1 MLLTKLKVRNF
12 KRFKDE
18 TEFDLEIKNKNE
30 NIILIEALNWVWK
43 TSILQA
49 IQWTFFW
56 LDISEYRKYLNYEAR
71 DIEDFN
77 LDLSIEYFD
86 NDFNACKIIR
96 KYSAAS
102 RDSVPI
108 EKMDL
113 YIGWEKQDFT
123 PEVWDDYLNK
133 NFPKEI
139 SNFFF
144 FDGEK
149 LQYLIDPKDQKK
161 VKGAIEKILWI
172 EAIRNLRTNLIDL
185 KSNAIQE
192 LETVW
197 SDEKMKIKRVN
208 LAEKEWQKQN
218 IKEKLDENMSNLDD
232 ILKKKKIIEN
242 DLIGLQKNGL
252 DKEKMIERDQLMQ
265 RRWEIETE
273 IAKLDIELSKFK
285 TDSIDRFLFS
295 ELIPVLA
302 KKMERDEEIKQN
314 LSLGSLDD
322 STINTIIDALYS
334 PVCIIG
340 GEKINEEDRKV
351 IQKQLKEKITSVE
364 QGWELLLD
372 LNKKSYSVVDA
383 FIKDVGRVDQI
394 KITDIVDKKITLINS
409 QDINSRKIEDLDN
422 ELRIN
427 PENNFEAI
435 YQESIEINKKQQK
448 LETIIQ
454 WLETELLEIDKEIQ
468 KLQKEIEFIM
478 SQSSW
483 SWEVKKY
490 LDILNKL
497 NSVFDD
503 HIRTLASST
512 RKNLETKTF
521 EMFQLLSNRP
531 KIYSK
536 VEITDDYEVRLID
549 SKGKYQDNL
558 NSWDIQI
565 LMTSMLW
572 WLEQLSE
579 FALPIIIDTPLARL
593 DPIHRKN
600 MIEKYFHKAG
610 AQVIILSQPSEITE
624 SDKSNSIFSDHL
636 KNQSYMKLNFDQ
648 NSMNSSVEY
657 INNN

>member
-185 KSNAIQE
+185 KSSAIQE

-197 SDEKMKIKRVN
+197 NDEKMKIKRVN
-208 LAEKEWQKQN
+208 LAEKEWEKQN
-218 IKEKLDENMSNLDD
+218 IKEKLDENISNLDD
-232 ILKKKKIIEN
+232 ILKKKKIIE
-242 DLIGLQKNGL
+242 DELRGLQKNGL
-252 DKEKMIERDQLMQ
+252 DKEKMAERDQLMQ

-273 IAKLDIELSKFK
+273 ITKLDIELSKFK

-302 KKMERDEEIKQN
+302 KRMERDEEIKQN

-340 GEKINEEDRKV
+340 GEKINEEDRKI
-351 IQKQLKEKITSVE
+351 IQKQLKEKITSAE

-383 FIKDVGRVDQI
+383 FIKDIGRIDQI
-394 KITDIVDKKITLINS
+394 KITDLIDKKITLINS

-427 PENNFEAI
+427 PENNVEVI

-448 LETIIQ
+448 IETIIQ
-454 WLETELLEIDKEIQ
+454 WLENELLEIDKEIQ
-468 KLQKEIEFIM
+468 KLQKEIEVIM

-483 SWEVKKY
+483 SGEVKRY

-549 SKGKYQDNL
+549 SKGDYQDNL
-558 NSWDIQI
+558 NSGDIQI